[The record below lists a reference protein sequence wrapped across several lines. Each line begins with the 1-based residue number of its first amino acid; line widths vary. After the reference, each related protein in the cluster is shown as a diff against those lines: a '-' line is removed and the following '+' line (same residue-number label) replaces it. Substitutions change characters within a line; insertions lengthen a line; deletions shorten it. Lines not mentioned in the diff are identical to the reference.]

1 MGSSAFEAASF
12 SVAMDDA
19 CGMGFS
25 AVHKVRAAACEALEH
40 AILSA
45 RADRI
50 ASLPSR
56 ARIRAEA
63 LTADVPQPDDA
74 GSRTSATPAQLCV
87 ATANLAAAELAR
99 ELGADIVYM
108 GTDALEAEG
117 LSPADATSRGIVPIL
132 DEVCREGDRDRLDRW
147 IIPEATVAVANI
159 SELALA
165 ATIGAQAELRSCIP
179 VHNRACAT
187 MLAKKGARLAWL
199 SPELTL
205 AEIERFCPSS
215 PLEFGI
221 EMFGRPRVMTSE
233 HCILQ
238 VADACI
244 HDCARCGLR
253 KRRLWLRNIDGRML
267 PVTTDIHGRSHLY
280 DGAAIDITPQIPQL
294 LAAGVSR
301 FMVDG
306 ALMDDDELKRAVA
319 HARRALDAALAGRA
333 PAKRLQ
339 GTTAGC
345 LFVGVE

>member
-1 MGSSAFEAASF
+1 
-12 SVAMDDA
+12 MDDA

-25 AVHKVRAAACEALEH
+25 AVHKVRAAACETLEH

-50 ASLPSR
+50 ASLPAR

-74 GSRTSATPAQLCV
+74 GSRTSAEPAQLCV

-108 GTDALEAEG
+108 STDALEAEG

-147 IIPEATVAVANI
+147 IVPEATVAVGNI

-165 ATIGAQAELRSCIP
+165 ATIGAKAELRSCIP

-187 MLAKKGARLAWL
+187 MLAEKGSCLAWL

-205 AEIERFCPSS
+205 AEIERFCPLS

-221 EMFGRPRVMTSE
+221 EVFGRPRVMTSE

-280 DGAAIDITPQIPQL
+280 DGAAIDVTPQIPQL

-319 HARRALDAALAGRA
+319 HARRALDAALAGRT